1 MSETYRVLEIDYPS
15 LSQLPMETLDCD
27 KGGRGLIGQSLSET
41 PIVSETYRVLEIDH
55 PSALNRESLSKLP
68 MDCYKGVRGSI
79 GQLLSEN
86 PIVSE
91 TYHVLESSKNFLSV

>member
-1 MSETYRVLEIDYPS
+1 
-15 LSQLPMETLDCD
+15 METLDCD
-27 KGGRGLIGQSLSET
+27 KGGRGSIGQSLSKT
-41 PIVSETYRVLEIDH
+41 PIVSETYRVIEIDY
-55 PSALNRESLSKLP
+55 PSALNRELLSKLP